1 MSGGADKQ
9 ARVKCQKKKK
19 KTFNISQKFDCK
31 SYTGGGGVCQES
43 DRGVVD
49 SKRKVQVKGAASLLL
64 SVSKFR
70 FRTCPHF
77 EKCTTLTFF

>member
-31 SYTGGGGVCQES
+31 SYTGGGGGGGGGKEGGGRCV
-43 DRGVVD
+43 
-49 SKRKVQVKGAASLLL
+49 RKAI
-64 SVSKFR
+64 
-70 FRTCPHF
+70 
-77 EKCTTLTFF
+77 EEW